1 MTSTPQ
7 EPSTIQPTSRDE
19 TGHVVPL
26 SAIDANDLASAGGKG
41 ANLGEVVS
49 AGFRVPDG
57 FVVTTGAYSKALA
70 DGVEARV
77 NAHLAA
83 SDDGD
88 GFDAE
93 AVGSAIRAEFADL
106 VVPDDVR
113 TAITDAYTALGEP
126 PVAVRSSATA
136 EDLPGASFAGQQD
149 TYLNVRGIDAL
160 MRAVRDCWASLWT
173 DRAIAYRHSRGVDSE
188 SVRIAVVVQAMVD
201 AELAGVLFTANTVT
215 GARDELVVEAS
226 GGLGEAVVS
235 GMVTPDHYRLSPDGT
250 VLESRL
256 GRREVVIRSAP
267 GGGTT
272 EEVGRDEDTDRLS
285 DASLRELAR
294 LGTALANH
302 FSRPQDIEWAYGDG
316 KIWLL
321 QARPLT
327 AVPPAPIKLSPIQR
341 FMGPVIAE
349 LFPLRP
355 YPMDI
360 SAWTVPGVGQLVNRM
375 ILGIPAARFDF
386 AEVVPEVDGV
396 VDRFVPPDPRPTFA
410 TVLTPLRLA
419 SKVRHYDPA
428 EWRNDPR
435 YQRFDRDVAALA
447 KRDISTLDWDTL
459 CRRPRESLELL
470 DRMALT
476 RVDYLPATGYALIR
490 LRLALARLG
499 VRDQLSQLMAGAP
512 TRTQDANDA
521 LQLLA
526 DEVRADPALRR
537 LFAEETA
544 EAIVAQ
550 LRAGLHPELRSAL
563 ERFLGE
569 FGHRESESIT
579 LISAPTWSEAW
590 EIPIGAIQALAR
602 RDLETEESNPSEDA
616 LARLESHPRLRGNPR
631 RRARLRRRVE
641 AARIG
646 AAFREDT
653 HFEFSRTLPL
663 VRRAVVEI
671 GRRLAAA
678 GVLRHPDDIWHL
690 RLSEVEKLPRPEEVP
705 TDEGERL
712 RSLVRDRQARRA
724 ELEGAP
730 LIAATT
736 LFPNRQNTD
745 GALVT
750 GTPGGGGQA
759 NGVVRVIR
767 NPTEFG
773 KLRSGEILVC
783 PTTNPAWTPL
793 FRTAAAV
800 VVDTGGPGSH
810 AAIVAR
816 ECGIPGVMGT
826 GTATNVLVDGQRVT
840 VDGDL
845 GVVRAEPEGR

>member
-7 EPSTIQPTSRDE
+7 EPSTIQPTDA
-19 TGHVVPL
+19 TDHVVPL
-26 SAIDANDLASAGGKG
+26 SAVNATDLASAGGKG
-41 ANLGEVVS
+41 ANLGEVVA

-57 FVVTTGAYSKALA
+57 FVVTTGAYSAALA
-70 DGVEARV
+70 SGVESRID
-77 NAHLAA
+77 AHLAA
-83 SDDGD
+83 AGGD
-88 GFDAE
+88 GGLDAA

-106 VVPDDVR
+106 VIPDEVR
-113 TAITDAYTALGEP
+113 AAITDAYTALGEP

-149 TYLNVRGIDAL
+149 TYLNVRGIAAL
-160 MRAVRDCWASLWT
+160 LHAVRDCWASLWT

-188 SVRIAVVVQAMVD
+188 NVRIAVVVQAMVD
-201 AELAGVLFTANTVT
+201 AQLAGVMFTANTVT

-235 GMVTPDHYRLSPDGT
+235 GMVTPDHYRLSPEGA
-250 VLESRL
+250 VLESRW

-267 GGGTT
+267 DGGTT
-272 EEVGRDEDTDRLS
+272 EEVGQEGDTDRLS

-302 FSRPQDIEWAYGDG
+302 FSHPQDIEWAYSEG

-327 AVPPAPIKLSPIQR
+327 AVPPAPIKLTAIQR

-349 LFPLRP
+349 LFPIRP
-355 YPMDI
+355 YPMDM
-360 SAWTVPGVGQLVNRM
+360 SAWTIPGVGELVNRM
-375 ILGIPAARFDF
+375 LRGLPAVRFEFGD
-386 AEVVPEVDGV
+386 VVPEVEGV
-396 VDRFVPPDPRPTFA
+396 VDRFVPPNPRPTFA
-410 TVLTPLRLA
+410 TLFTPLRLA
-419 SKVRHYDPA
+419 RRIRGYDPA
-428 EWRNDPR
+428 HWRADPR
-435 YQRFDRDVAALA
+435 YQRFDREVAALA
-447 KRDISTLDWDTL
+447 RRDVSELDWDAL
-459 CRRPRESLELL
+459 LGQPRESLTQL
-470 DRMALT
+470 DRMSTT
-476 RVDYLPATGYALIR
+476 RVDYLAGTGYALAR

-499 VRDQLSQLMAGAP
+499 VKDQFSQLIAGAP
-512 TRTQDANDA
+512 TRTQEANDA
-521 LQLLA
+521 LQRLA
-526 DEVRADPALRR
+526 DEVRADPILRR
-537 LFAEETA
+537 LFAEEDAQT
-544 EAIVAQ
+544 IVAQ
-550 LRAGLHPELRSAL
+550 LRAGCHADLRSAL
-563 ERFLGE
+563 AGFLSE
-569 FGHRESESIT
+569 YGHRETVSVT
-579 LISAPTWSEAW
+579 LISVPTWEESW
-590 EIPIGAIQALAR
+590 ETPIGAIQALAQR
-602 RDLETEESNPSEDA
+602 ERTSDDSPAEDA
-616 LARLESHPRLRGNPR
+616 LARLETHPRLRANPR
-631 RRARLRRRVE
+631 RRNSVRRRVE

-653 HFEFSRTLPL
+653 HFEFSRTMPL
-663 VRRAVVEI
+663 VRYAVVEI

-678 GVLRHPDDIWHL
+678 GVLHHPDDIWHL
-690 RLSEVEKLPRPEEVP
+690 RLPEVENLPRPEDISAE
-705 TDEGERL
+705 EGERL
-712 RSLVRDRQARRA
+712 RSRARTRQARRT

-736 LFPNRQNTD
+736 LFPDRKHSE

-759 NGVVRVIR
+759 TGVVRIIR

-773 KLRSGEILVC
+773 RLRGGDILVC

-826 GTATNVLVDGQRVT
+826 GTATSVLVDGQRVI

-845 GVVRAEPEGR
+845 GVVRAAAE